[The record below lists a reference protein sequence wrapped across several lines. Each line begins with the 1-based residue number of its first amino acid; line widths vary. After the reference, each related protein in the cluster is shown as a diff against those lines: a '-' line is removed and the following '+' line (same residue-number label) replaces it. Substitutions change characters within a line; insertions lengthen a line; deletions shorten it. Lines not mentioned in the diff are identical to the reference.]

1 MTKAR
6 RFKISRHILSIVWMC
21 SAGFALLIPPRQ
33 KFSFPKNTN
42 FWQGVT
48 KWNKSYSWKRL
59 LFDTWIIS
67 AGFSPFPPSSNGVS
81 ELGAKIQSLRA
92 ITTKAQ
98 HPISP
103 SKHNLLLKYINKSIF
118 SLACKGLGSLATART
133 SQTFQSAIAE
143 WWGSKGM
150 RAQTPGACCSCL

>member
-1 MTKAR
+1 
-6 RFKISRHILSIVWMC
+6 MC

-48 KWNKSYSWKRL
+48 EWNKSYSWKKL
-59 LFDTWIIS
+59 LFDTWIIC
-67 AGFSPFPPSSNGVS
+67 AGFSPFSPSSNGLL
-81 ELGAKIQSLRA
+81 ELEAKIQSLRA

-103 SKHNLLLKYINKSIF
+103 SKHNLLLKYINKSI
-118 SLACKGLGSLATART
+118 SLLAWEELGSLATAWT
-133 SQTFQSAIAE
+133 SQTFQHAIAC
-143 WWGSKGM
+143 WVVGKQRYQSTNFQSLQSLFGSFKTN
-150 RAQTPGACCSCL
+150 ALHFLS